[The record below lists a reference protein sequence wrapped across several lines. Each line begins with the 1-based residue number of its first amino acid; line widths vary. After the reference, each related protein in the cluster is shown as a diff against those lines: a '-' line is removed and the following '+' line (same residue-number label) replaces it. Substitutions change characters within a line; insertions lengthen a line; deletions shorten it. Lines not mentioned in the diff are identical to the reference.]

1 MTWNEFVSN
10 NFLVRLAAAA
20 AELLIGFFLGPFC
33 KRLILKLNKRKGMDE
48 GVLTFTG
55 SFINIFIRILSI
67 IIALGQIGAD
77 ITAVVGI
84 FSAMGLGVSLA
95 LKENMAN
102 VAGGLQILLTK
113 PFKVGDYIAC
123 GTEEGTVVEIEIM
136 FSTLKTFDNQLVVI
150 PNSML
155 VSSMLINYS
164 AYPSRRIVTQIPVSA
179 VGDYQSFRD
188 RLMHLMESHAQVLK
202 DPAPHTVIGDIT
214 PQGNSLSIKA
224 ICYTLND
231 HYWDV
236 KFELNEQ
243 IQALRAQM
251 ELEAPASLVEMVSQ

>member
-1 MTWNEFVSN
+1 MSWEQFISN
-10 NFLVRLAAAA
+10 NFLVKLAAAIV
-20 AELLIGFFLGPFC
+20 ELVIGFFLGPLC
-33 KRLILKLNKRKGMDE
+33 KRMILKLNKRKGVDE

-55 SFINIFIRILSI
+55 SFISIFIRILAV

-123 GTEEGTVVEIEIM
+123 GSQEGTVVEIEIM
-136 FSTLKTFDNQLVVI
+136 FSTLKTFDNQLIVI

-164 AYPSRRIVTQIPVSA
+164 AYPSRRIVAQIPVGA
-179 VGDYQSFRD
+179 TGDYEAFRQK
-188 RLMHLMESHAQVLK
+188 LLALMEANPNILK
-202 DPAPHTVIGDIT
+202 DPAPHTVIGDLNE
-214 PQGNSLSIKA
+214 QGNALPVKVL
-224 ICYTLND
+224 CYTLNE

-236 KFELNEQ
+236 KFQLNDQ
-243 IQALRAQM
+243 IHALRRQM
-251 ELEAPASLVEMVSQ
+251 KLEPPASYVEVVGQ